1 MFFWFLMVAELL
13 MNHDGYSYA
22 ATAHLQTDCNNN
34 SPVSLVLLLARV
46 LKRSVRGARM
56 PSMVPNMV
64 LRPKLSSIRKKSAD
78 QKGLPGSMDMASVNA
93 MKARPVPSTPCK
105 QTRVFKFHLSLSA
118 CKEKKTTGLPSA
130 FLFPGRSL
138 LKSLLRHFHTSWTR
152 PYSLE

>member
-1 MFFWFLMVAELL
+1 MAAELL
-13 MNHDGYSYA
+13 INQGGWSYA
-22 ATAHLQTDCNNN
+22 ITAHLQRDCSNN

-78 QKGLPGSMDMASVNA
+78 QKGLPGSMDMASVKA

-105 QTRVFKFHLSLSA
+105 QTWVGSSSHHRQHGP
-118 CKEKKTTGLPSA
+118 KKTQSKQTNYTTFCISFSRSHSVNVPAEA
-130 FLFPGRSL
+130 FPCCSNQAV
-138 LKSLLRHFHTSWTR
+138 
-152 PYSLE
+152 

>member
-1 MFFWFLMVAELL
+1 MAEEWLK
-13 MNHDGYSYA
+13 N
-22 ATAHLQTDCNNN
+22 LQTNCNNH

-78 QKGLPGSMDMASVNA
+78 QKGLPGSMDMASVKA
-93 MKARPVPSTPCK
+93 MNARPVPSTPCG
-105 QTRVFKFHLSLSA
+105 QTRALKFHSSLSA
-118 CKEKKTTGLPSA
+118 RTNKKQTLKANRQTLSLPSA

-138 LKSLLRHFHTSWTR
+138 LINPLSHCHTSWTR
-152 PYSLE
+152 QCSLE

>member
-1 MFFWFLMVAELL
+1 M
-13 MNHDGYSYA
+13 
-22 ATAHLQTDCNNN
+22 DCNHN

-78 QKGLPGSMDMASVNA
+78 QKGLPGNMDMASVKA

-105 QTRVFKFHLSLSA
+105 QTRVRTSINHHQHIQ
-118 CKEKKTTGLPSA
+118 KKNSQSKQTNFITFCISFSRSQSVKVPEVELPCCLNQA
-130 FLFPGRSL
+130 V
-138 LKSLLRHFHTSWTR
+138 
-152 PYSLE
+152 